1 MKCEVACENSYRSSN
16 MKVLDGPAAYLWALD
31 RSISYADRNS
41 IIGAMAKRRGWVAF
55 LEWSISTAI
64 LVFAVISA
72 PSFGLFILPFAL
84 IACWRV
90 THHARM
96 WPEGLGSFGGAGSVL
111 LFVAF
116 INQNSVP
123 CPPSGSN
130 FRVAPGETVSCGGRD
145 PTSWLMIGA
154 ALVCVAVIGYS
165 LSRSRRGLT

>member
-1 MKCEVACENSYRSSN
+1 MKL
-16 MKVLDGPAAYLWALD
+16 LDGRAAYLLGV
-31 RSISYADRNS
+31 RPLMSYADRNS
-41 IIGAMAKRRGWVAF
+41 IIGAMAKRRGWIAF
-55 LEWSISTAI
+55 LEWSISAAI
-64 LVFAVISA
+64 LVFAVLSA

-84 IACWRV
+84 IACWWV
-90 THHARM
+90 THHAWV

-116 INQNSVP
+116 INRNSVP

-165 LSRSRRGLT
+165 LSPFRRGLT